1 MKLSNMIT
9 MSRIIL
15 SPVFIFV
22 FFAVD
27 SASES
32 KTLLIIILWIIFF
45 MIEISDFVDGMVA
58 RMLSQVTDT
67 GKLLDPFADSLS
79 RLSYFLCF
87 MVAGIMPLWIF
98 VLVLY
103 RDLWLGFLRLLLMK
117 RGIALGS
124 RLLGKIK
131 AWVYAF
137 AGIYGLFVFSETR
150 LLIFNLDSGI
160 VNIFDFVIYS
170 LVVVIAFGTI
180 VDYTVHVM
188 REKS

>member
-9 MSRIIL
+9 MLRVIL

-27 SASES
+27 SAAEY
-32 KTLLIIILWIIFF
+32 KTALIIILWIIFF
-45 MIEISDFVDGMVA
+45 LIEISDFIDGMVA
-58 RMLSQVTDT
+58 RMLSQVTDI

-87 MVAGIMPLWIF
+87 MIGGIMPLWVF

-117 RGIALGS
+117 KGIALGS
-124 RLLGKIK
+124 RLSGKIK
-131 AWVYAF
+131 AWIYAF
-137 AGIYGLFVFSETR
+137 AGIYGLFVFSEQR
-150 LLIFNLDSGI
+150 LLLLNIDSGI
-160 VNIFDFVIYS
+160 IAFFDFVIYS
-170 LVVVIAFGTI
+170 LVVVVALGTI
-180 VDYTVHVM
+180 VDYTSQII

>member
-180 VDYTVHVM
+180 VDYTVQVM

>member
-9 MSRIIL
+9 ILRIIL
-15 SPVFIFV
+15 SPVFIFI

-27 SASES
+27 SAFEY
-32 KTLLIIILWIIFF
+32 KALLIIFLWVIFF
-45 MIEISDFVDGMVA
+45 LIEISDFVDGMVA
-58 RMLSQVTDT
+58 RALSQVTET

-87 MVAGIMPLWIF
+87 MVVGIMPLWVF
-98 VLVLY
+98 VIVLY
-103 RDLWLGFLRLLLMK
+103 RDLWLGFLRLLLIK

-131 AWVYAF
+131 AWIYAF
-137 AGIYGLFVFSETR
+137 AGIYGLLIFSETR
-150 LLIFNLDSGI
+150 LLIFYIESDI
-160 VNIFDFVIYS
+160 ITFFDFAIYS
-170 LVVVIAFGTI
+170 LVVVVALGTI
-180 VDYTVHVM
+180 VDYTAQYI